1 MATRRWYTA
10 ASVQDRDGARLLL
23 ARLGGALKKLRLIWV
38 DGGDRGNSWVGSQT
52 IAAFIFKL
60 ACVPMIY
67 TNSAVAAYWL
77 AHVAGISAQAWSGA
91 GGAAM
96 RSVPTTNS
104 SLGVPLPRVSGVRAP
119 VAGS

>member
-1 MATRRWYTA
+1 
-10 ASVQDRDGARLLL
+10 
-23 ARLGGALKKLRLIWV
+23 
-38 DGGDRGNSWVGSQT
+38 
-52 IAAFIFKL
+52 
-60 ACVPMIY
+60 MIY

-119 VAGS
+119 VAGCYTQLTMQTPHLIYFADAMCSWCYGFSPVIADIRKTLSLIHISEPTRPY